1 MKVNETTLGLDCF
14 ISVRNR
20 KTKKIEKQEKRCFF
34 GVPCSDKGKAMIKYA
49 IESELLSEGKDPEDF
64 SIAVE

>member
-14 ISVRNR
+14 ISVRNK
-20 KTKKIEKQEKRCFF
+20 KTKKVEKQEKRCFF
-34 GVPCSDKGKAMIKYA
+34 GVPCSDEGKEMIRYA
-49 IESELLSEGKDPEDF
+49 IRSELLAEGKAPEDF